1 MNFLI
6 ADTFSKSLDRLTAQ
20 EQAASK
26 ITVFDL
32 QSDPAA
38 PGLKFHRIDRSKD
51 QNFWS
56 IRVNGDIRIIVHK
69 TKASFLVAYV
79 DHHDDAYAWAE
90 RRRIDTHPTTGAA
103 QIVEVRERVEDIAP
117 PVAVVEGGA
126 GDEAHPLFWALG
138 DDDLLGAGVPEDW
151 LADVKAADDTRF
163 LEIYDHLPVE
173 AAEALSTY
181 ADTGLLTP
189 PEPPVD
195 DPFTHPDAQRRFRV
209 LDDVEALQR
218 ALDAPWERWAVFL
231 HPAQE
236 RIAATRFNGPARVA
250 GSAGTGKTVVALH
263 RAARALKADVKAR
276 VLVTTFARPLAKM
289 LAIKLRRLVTEAEFE
304 RATIAS
310 FKDAGRSLYA
320 LARGHE
326 PRYATNAQVMEALRF
341 AAADLSETDF
351 DIGFLTAEF
360 SAVVDTWRVASLEA
374 YAKTPRLGRKTRIG
388 AKQRAR
394 LWPVFERAREMLAKK
409 GLSTPPMVYGKVEDH
424 WTNRDDKPFTAI
436 IVDEAQDLGPS
447 ELRML
452 TTIAGPN
459 ADSLFFAG
467 DLGQRIFQ
475 EAFSWKTLGID
486 IRGRSRTL
494 KVNYRTSHQIRLAAD
509 RLLASDLSDVDGIKE
524 SRAGT
529 VSIFN
534 GPKPEANLFD
544 NAQDEIEAVGRWI
557 SARRSEGMAPEEIG
571 VFVRGGEVL
580 SRARQAIE
588 HSGESGHELSARAE
602 ERIGSIAFG
611 SMHLA
616 KGLEFRAVV
625 VMACDD
631 AVLPLEDRL
640 ESVTEESD
648 LEEIYET
655 ERRLFYVACTRAR
668 DVLLVTAVAPGSV
681 FLRDIDDGC
690 RSDQRCQ

>member
-6 ADTFSKSLDRLTAQ
+6 ADTFTKSLDRLTAQ
-20 EQAASK
+20 EQSAAK
-26 ITVFDL
+26 ITAFDL
-32 QSDPAA
+32 QRDPAA

-51 QNFWS
+51 DNFWS

-69 TKASFLVAYV
+69 TNASFLVAYV

-90 RRRIDTHPTTGAA
+90 RRRIDTHPKTGAA
-103 QIVEVRERVEDIAP
+103 QIVEVRERVEEIAA
-117 PVAVVEGGA
+117 PVVATTA
-126 GDEAHPLFWALG
+126 PSDDEAHPLFWALG
-138 DDDLLGAGVPEDW
+138 EDDLLGAGVPEDW
-151 LADVKAADDTRF
+151 LPDVKAADDTRF
-163 LEIYDHLPVE
+163 LEIYDHLPAE

-189 PEPPVD
+189 AQPPVD
-195 DPFTHPDAQRRFRV
+195 DPFAHPDAQRRFRV
-209 LDDVEALQR
+209 LDDVDALQR

-231 HPAQE
+231 HPTQA
-236 RIAATRFNGPARVA
+236 RIAAMQFNGPARVA

-304 RATIAS
+304 RATVVS
-310 FKDAGRSLYA
+310 FEDAGRALYA

-326 PRYATNAQVMEALRF
+326 PRYATDAQVREALRT

-360 SAVVDTWRVASLEA
+360 SAVVDTWRVANLEA

-394 LWPVFERAREMLAKK
+394 LWPVFERAREMLIEK
-409 GLSTPPMVYGKVEDH
+409 GLSTPPMVYGTVEDH
-424 WTNRDDKPFTAI
+424 WADQDVKPFSAI

-452 TTIAGPN
+452 AAIAAPD

-475 EAFSWKTLGID
+475 EAFSWKALGID

-494 KVNYRTSHQIRLAAD
+494 KVNYRTSHQIRAAAD
-509 RLLASDLSDVDGIKE
+509 RLLASDLSDVDGIEE
-524 SRAGT
+524 SRVGT
-529 VSIFN
+529 ISIFN
-534 GPKPEANLFD
+534 GPKPATELFD
-544 NAQDEIEAVGRWI
+544 TARDEIEAVGRWI

-571 VFVRGGEVL
+571 VFVRGDKVL

-602 ERIGSIAFG
+602 EGTGSIAFG
-611 SMHLA
+611 PMNLA

-625 VMACDD
+625 VMACDE

-640 ESVTEESD
+640 DSVIEESD

-681 FLRDIDDGC
+681 FLRDIDDEG
-690 RSDQRCQ
+690 